1 VLLPRGQNNSKGAS
15 LSLSYNTIFID
26 AAKISQL
33 FFLNWGFM
41 PKHGNIAERWL
52 VERSHLVERKKNHAN
67 PLFPQE
73 MAMRHHLFII
83 FCSEQLKRRKK

>member
-52 VERSHLVERKKNHAN
+52 VERSHLVEREKKSCKPTISSGNGNEASSLYYI
-67 PLFPQE
+67 LF
-73 MAMRHHLFII
+73 
-83 FCSEQLKRRKK
+83 